1 MNGLCSTPAAVA
13 VAFLASAAQ
22 AACLKYEPTRVRL
35 TGTIASKV
43 DFGPPGYG
51 EDPKR
56 DSREGHLY
64 FNLDHSVCVVAAPN
78 DLDNETERNVKVMQ
92 MVYYDRYP
100 FQRTWLGKHVSV
112 EGTLFHGHTG
122 HHWTAVLIQP
132 EETHL
137 LTHEVP
143 R

>member
-1 MNGLCSTPAAVA
+1 MLAAVA

-22 AACLKYEPTRVRL
+22 AACLKYEPVKIRL
-35 TGTIASKV
+35 TGTIASRV

-51 EDPKR
+51 EDPQH

-64 FNLDHSVCVVAAPN
+64 LTLDRQVCVVAAPN
-78 DLDNETERNVKVMQ
+78 DLDNETEHDVKVVQ

-100 FQRTWLGKHVSV
+100 FRKAWFGKKVSV

-122 HHWTAVLIQP
+122 HHWTAVLIQAT
-132 EETHL
+132 ETHVL
-137 LTHEVP
+137 AAATS